1 MAIVKMKK
9 FHLLVLDSYREEL
22 LRELQIF
29 RNIQFEDVCGVEDF
43 EDEDLLRFKRISVDS
58 EISEFEDK
66 MNQCTYAIDLIGKYT
81 PQIKGLKALM
91 EGLPNYTFEE
101 MEKKVASIDFE
112 KEYSEVKALGDELAG
127 IESSISKRKELI
139 KELEPV
145 SNLDISFNS
154 MKDLKRFKAVVG
166 GISNKLYDLFSEE
179 LGKLEYTY
187 YEELGIYKDER
198 LFFFVYD
205 VREEEQ
211 VMEVFRIGNFNIIK
225 NDSDK
230 LPGDRI
236 AELNSEIE
244 SLMAKKQEIAGK
256 LGTKSPEMSDFKLY
270 YEYLGNLKVRTQ
282 AQNEFMATRSVCMLS
297 GFCPDFDVKRLEST
311 VDRVSGGIYTL
322 DIEEVDR
329 NDENVP
335 IILKNNRLVRAFESV
350 TSTYALPKYNEIDP
364 TPLYAP
370 IYALFFGMMSAD
382 FGYGVVLLI
391 LTTLGLKMCNF
402 TPNMKKNVK
411 FFQLIGISTTIW
423 GFLYGS
429 YFGTSIPGMWRL
441 FDLSVDFMTILIIS
455 VIMGGIHLAYGLAI
469 KAYMQIRDGQLAD
482 MFFDVIA
489 WYITLGG
496 IICLLLSVFGVM
508 SPGVK
513 EPAKY
518 AMIAG
523 IVLLVIGG
531 ARASEGN
538 IAKRLVAGIYNVYGI
553 SNYIGDFVSYSRLM
567 ALGMS
572 GGYIAFSVNMIA
584 GMVWGKT
591 IIGYVAAILILVLF
605 HAFNL
610 FLSCLGAYV
619 HALRLIYVEFFG
631 KFYEGGGK
639 EFKFFRNKTKYINL
653 DRQYEDL

>member
-9 FHLLVLDSYREEL
+9 FHLLVLNSYREEL

-29 RNIQFEDVCGVEDF
+29 RNIQFEDVCEVENF
-43 EDEDLLRFKRISVDS
+43 EDEDLLRFKRIAVDE
-58 EISEFEDK
+58 EISKYEDQ
-66 MNQCTYAIDLIGKYT
+66 MNQCTYAIDLIGKYA
-81 PQIKGLKALM
+81 PQLTGLKALI

-101 MEKKVASIDFE
+101 MEEKVSTIDFE
-112 KEYSEVKALGDELAG
+112 KEYGEIKSLGDELAS

-154 MKDLKRFKAVVG
+154 MTQLKRFKAVVG
-166 GISNKLYDLFSEE
+166 GVSNKLVDVFNENMA
-179 LGKLEYTY
+179 KLEFTY
-187 YEELGIYKDER
+187 CEEVGIYKDEH
-198 LFFFVYD
+198 LFFVIMD
-205 VREEEQ
+205 RREEE
-211 VMEVFRIGNFNIIK
+211 EVLEAFRTGNFNAIK

-230 LPGDRI
+230 LPQERI
-236 AELNSEIE
+236 QELKDEIE
-244 SLMAKKQEIAGK
+244 KLSSKKEEICK
-256 LGTKSPEMSDFKLY
+256 LLGTKSAEMSDFKLFF
-270 YEYLGNLKVRTQ
+270 EYLGNLKVRVQ
-282 AQNEFMATRSVCMLS
+282 AQHEFMASRSVSMLS
-297 GFCPDFDVKRLEST
+297 GFCPDFETKRLEET
-311 VDRVSGGIYTL
+311 VAKVSGGIYTAEF
-322 DIEEVDR
+322 EEVDR
-329 NDENVP
+329 DDPDVP
-335 IILKNNRLVRAFESV
+335 IILKNNKLVRAFESV
-350 TSTYALPKYNEIDP
+350 TSTYALPKYNEVDP

-402 TPNMKKNVK
+402 TPNMRKNVK

-441 FDLSVDFMTILIIS
+441 FDLSQDFMTILIIS
-455 VIMGGIHLAYGLAI
+455 IIIGGIHLGYGLLI
-469 KAYMQIRDGQLAD
+469 KAYMQVRDGQYVD

-489 WYITLGG
+489 WFLTLGG
-496 IICLLLSVFGVM
+496 IICFLLSLAGIL
-508 SPGVK
+508 SSGAGNI
-513 EPAKY
+513 AKY
-518 AMIAG
+518 VMIAG

-591 IIGYVAAILILVLF
+591 FIGYIAAILILVLF

-639 EFKFFRNKTKYINL
+639 AFKFFRNKSKYINL
-653 DRQYEDL
+653 DRQYED

>member
-29 RNIQFEDVCGVEDF
+29 RNVQFEDVRDVENF
-43 EDEDLLRFKRISVDS
+43 EDEDLLRFSKIPVDEEVS
-58 EISEFEDK
+58 KIEDK

-81 PQIKGLKALM
+81 PQIGGLKGLI

-112 KEYSEVKALGDELAG
+112 KEYKEVKSLGDELAG

-145 SNLDISFNS
+145 SNMDVSFSS
-154 MKDLKRFKAVVG
+154 MKNLKRFKAVVG

-179 LGKLEYTY
+179 VKNLQYTY
-187 YEELGIYKDER
+187 YEDLGVYKDER
-198 LFFFVYD
+198 LFFFIYD
-205 VREEEQ
+205 IREEDD
-211 VMEVFRIGNFNIIK
+211 VTEVFRIGNVNIIK
-225 NDSDK
+225 SDSDK
-230 LPGDRI
+230 LPSERI
-236 AELNSEIE
+236 SELNSEIE
-244 SLMAKKQEIAGK
+244 SLSTKKKEIAEK

-282 AQNEFMATRSVCMLS
+282 AQNEFMASRSVCMLS
-297 GFCPDFDVKRLEST
+297 GYCPDFEVKRLEGV
-311 VDRVSGGIYTL
+311 VDKVSDGIYTL
-322 DIEEVDR
+322 ETEEVDR

-370 IYALFFGMMSAD
+370 VYALFFGMMSAD
-382 FGYGVVLLI
+382 VGYGSVLLI
-391 LTTLGLKMCNF
+391 LTTLGLKLCNF

-411 FFQLIGISTTIW
+411 FFQLIGISTAVW

-429 YFGTSIPGMWRL
+429 YFGASIPGMWRL

-455 VIMGGIHLAYGLAI
+455 VIMGGIHLAYGLGI
-469 KAYMQIRDGQLAD
+469 KAYMQIRDGQYVD

-489 WYITLGG
+489 WYVTLGG
-496 IICLLLSVFGVM
+496 IICLLLSVFGLM
-508 SPGVK
+508 SPSIK

-518 AMIAG
+518 VMIAG
-523 IVLLVIGG
+523 IILLVIGG

-639 EFKFFRNKTKYINL
+639 GFKFFRNKTKYINL